1 MRYAGEKRFNGWTA
15 LTLVLLALFLL
26 FVIYPI
32 GMLLIKSL
40 LPAEDRSE
48 LLCEVLHE
56 EVLLGRARQQL

>member
-1 MRYAGEKRFNGWTA
+1 MRYAGEKALQRLDGADARFA
-15 LTLVLLALFLL
+15 RALFLL

-48 LLCEVLHE
+48 LLL
-56 EVLLGRARQQL
+56 